1 MFGAPPATV
10 WENMENLN
18 NYPEKKAVITAGGAL
33 NDKILASFAEGALLR
48 WKTELIS
55 RIIPENRAIV
65 RAAQEIVSDFVTDQD
80 AYNWT
85 KISGIRSYLAKD
97 SIDEKSLFTLLTNAL
112 MGGDYATASGLQVEM
127 YDKIEELKSLYDAY
141 TKNMI

>member
-18 NYPEKKAVITAGGAL
+18 NYPEKRAVITAGGAL
-33 NDKILASFAEGALLR
+33 SEKIVKAFVEGALLR

-65 RAAQEIVSDFVTDQD
+65 RAAKEIDADLVTDQD
-80 AYNWT
+80 SYNWT
-85 KISGIRSYLAKD
+85 KISGIRNYLAKD
-97 SIDEKSLFTLLTNAL
+97 SIDEKSLFTLLVNAL
-112 MGGDYATASGLQVEM
+112 NAGDYATASGLQVEM
-127 YDKIEELKSLYDAY
+127 YDKMEELKALYDAY
-141 TKNMI
+141 RKNMI